1 MTNKL
6 QRNILLSLAFG
17 ALVYIAFAI
26 YADAGNLAAA
36 FSRFRW
42 WFLPLILACSSA
54 NYALRFAKWDL
65 YTRVLGMRP
74 TTGQNIVIFFAA
86 FTMAVTPGKL
96 GEVIKSYTLR
106 SVNGTP
112 VVRSAPVILA
122 ERLTDFI
129 GLILLI
135 VAGAYGFGFARGA
148 IIAFALFFAGV
159 TILLAWRRGSEGL
172 IRLFDRVPLLRRFT
186 GHARSAYESMHA
198 LLRPAPLAGA
208 VALSVVAWFFECLG
222 YWIVL
227 DVFGASVTLLQAMFI
242 YSFST
247 IVGAVTM
254 LPGGLGSTETS
265 LTGLAQLRPMH
276 VEKSIAVASTFI
288 IRAATLWFAVLVG
301 VAVTFL
307 FQKKL
312 SISIADLPLD
322 AETPPEA
329 PGAER

>member
-1 MTNKL
+1 MKGNL
-6 QRNILLSLAFG
+6 QRKVLLSLAFG
-17 ALVYIAFAI
+17 ALVYIAFAV
-26 YADAGNLAAA
+26 YADAGELAAA

-42 WFLPLILACSSA
+42 WYLPLILACSSA
-54 NYALRFAKWDL
+54 NYAFRYAKWDL
-65 YTRVLGMRP
+65 YTRVLGIRP
-74 TTGQNIVIFFAA
+74 GTVQNIVIFFAA

-96 GEVIKSYTLR
+96 GEVVKSYTLKN
-106 SVNGTP
+106 VNGTP
-112 VVRSAPVILA
+112 ILKSAPVILA

-148 IIAFALFFAGV
+148 IVAFALFFAAV
-159 TILLAWRRGSEGL
+159 TILLGWRRGSEWL
-172 IRLFDRVPLLRRFT
+172 IRLFDRVPVLRRFT
-186 GHARSAYESMHA
+186 GHALSAYESIYA
-198 LLRPAPLAGA
+198 LLRPAPLAAA
-208 VALSVVAWFFECLG
+208 VALSVIAWFFECLG

-227 DVFGASVTLLQAMFI
+227 DVFGAATTLLQAMFI

-265 LTGLAQLRPMH
+265 LTGLLQLKPMA

-301 VAVTFL
+301 IAVTFL
-307 FQKKL
+307 FQKN
-312 SISIADLPLD
+312 INIPIAELPL
-322 AETPPEA
+322 ETPKTDRRHA
-329 PGAER
+329 DR